1 MNQGEKIL
9 LERNK
14 LGLTQF
20 ELAKKAGVSPNT
32 LISIEGNK
40 KYSHESLQKVLSA
53 LNIQEETKQDCTHIV
68 NALERTI
75 NDKEKIIE
83 LLEQRIT
90 SLEKSERLTIAAEP
104 EHKYKKP
111 SK

>member
-9 LERNK
+9 IERNK

-40 KYSHESLQKVLSA
+40 KYSQESLQKVLSA
-53 LNIQEETKQDCTHIV
+53 LDIKEDSKQDCTQLV
-68 NALERTI
+68 AALERTI
-75 NDKEKIIE
+75 NDKEKIID
-83 LLEQRIT
+83 LLEYKI
-90 SLEKSERLTIAAEP
+90 SLMESNKEMRIAAEP
-104 EHKYKKP
+104 EHKYKKI